1 MATTNTGL
9 SLLARGIGEERVR
22 RGHKKLEVSLEPE
35 DYHNIQGRKYY
46 LPPIQQRAWPQEEL
60 DSPRELHTHKT
71 FTTRKGALLLYSEDL
86 AMTAKERADNN
97 KALEAEDTLNLNTFH
112 DLRSAILSYGAKDSS
127 SEPIYLGFVHNKHAH
142 STPRAVRPGFSAKRY
157 LSNWSRSWDDSILN
171 TLRNNGHIL
180 DKNLFQENALA
191 PRILRRINDDLSS
204 LPAPY
209 RVTRNMLMAPGSPVV
224 YEFYRIRPSSADS
237 GRPSEDDYENE
248 KDDRRTPLVSF
259 NIPGSIAAVIR
270 DEQNKPRA
278 VPYASLAPDEQQQVL
293 QRLLLQSAMHK
304 QLLEAA
310 EKTGQERGSNTS
322 LAGSRPVTVEQLKQ
336 LNMGNAIA
344 ALVDTNTSGLLQ
356 GQQVFDDKGFKE
368 LYKKRFGQQNE
379 PSPPSIRKGLNRSD
393 HRSNIP
399 TVPTLPPILSSST
412 NLKPAERQTLKL
424 DTKLPQITMEPP
436 TPQHPVLSQNTQ
448 SRQSSSWEQGSEE
461 FRESWPSDETN
472 IWKADIDEDELLK
485 QQQAAS
491 EEEDDAEDA
500 REEEIHQSETK
511 TKSAR
516 SSKSFGHQ
524 RSPSKGSI
532 LSSVSVSMEDLTG
545 PIVSGGSKHPSGSE
559 KSYGGSSSDAAR
571 SIKGSQLPGSL
582 RESMRSYKGGRNSNT
597 GSVVMG
603 PDGEVL
609 SIGGGVGSGADAG
622 SSVADVTDNLQAS
635 SMAHS
640 THMGELESL
649 DERDELEDDDTL
661 SQDSGHMSSEEV
673 EVHEPAPTPQPVTIP
688 TAQFGEDLPESKP
701 PSLPSVPQSKATK
714 SQKSVEES
722 IHSGRDITGG
732 DLDATRSFANFS
744 YGSVGR
750 DSVAEDALS
759 QDGIVTPAI
768 LITDDHGEREPAAE
782 DEVMSEQEPDWPT
795 EFGETS
801 EPAEEDAVMEELED
815 EHVQEVNQEEEISA
829 TESVKDDIA
838 SQRAPS
844 QLEEL
849 EEQAAAVAAIVLER
863 PKSGRD
869 LAEDAQIAADLWM
882 KKLGELFNLSGDPE
896 RVRSAM
902 IRRRRNSLDAS
913 SVASS
918 TEYGRWSG
926 PKLKK
931 SPTKKSRRMNRVH
944 SAEAAVHFLEN
955 LIKGDEEGEPVLDD
969 DHTLDDIIIKVAQ
982 ANEKVEIAP
991 DVIEMLA
998 EPEPIQP
1005 EDIMVIEDT
1014 EDGKLRVLSR
1024 AGSSR
1029 SVRSRQSML
1038 SAGSVRSRLS
1048 VHSRKSAPSARS
1060 AKSAHSRKSVESKRS
1075 SRSAELP
1082 RSIPSATSSSGS
1094 YDHHAFNVEPP
1105 SDKEDEDKKTVGK
1118 SSEDAT
1124 DAAEEVLDGKDNTEE
1139 TGVAEDAHSEK
1150 TTSKH
1155 ESEQEKEESRSE
1167 ATLDEKTLSEE
1178 VSEKDASPPQEAK
1191 SEKRTPTPEEQPPR
1205 PPTENVVEK
1214 EENSGDATENVS
1226 VHSGKTGK
1234 SVNSAK
1240 SPSRAESAPSVKSD
1254 KSAAVKS
1261 TPSVKGDAGGP
1272 LEFGVTNYGVADKK
1286 EQEKEAPI
1294 VRPPAE
1300 TAKPQEQSTE
1310 DDELAKLLK
1319 ETGLMEKAADAK
1331 SSKSGKSSKSSKSN
1345 KSNGGKE
1352 KNKEEFVVKKPA
1364 DDKVDYLPYKPLAEK
1379 KPEETKAE
1387 PAKATKAK
1395 KPKKPSAAKK
1405 AAPAKKSKKKPKA
1418 EAAKEEPKPPQEEPV
1433 KTEEKVEETKKDEDV
1448 KLPEAL
1454 AATEPFEDEEFEEEE
1469 EVEEEKPESPEFII
1483 IHDEFSDSEEEE
1495 EPEPLPPSVAQTD
1508 MTADSVSIYTE
1519 NFKPQQQEAPLDLVT
1534 HDSASQGPSSVSRSQ
1549 AKAAKRAAE
1558 AERRKQAVERKRRER
1573 EEAKRKQQEEA
1584 ERQEQLKRDFEEE
1597 KRRKEEAVRLKRER
1611 EAQELERRRQEEE
1624 DRKRQSAVAA
1634 EREKKKMEEY
1644 KRKME
1649 ELARQKRLEDDRRRD
1664 ENWKKE
1670 REEEERRKAEDAKLA
1685 AMAEEE
1691 RLEYQRQK
1699 REEELI
1705 AQRLAEEERL
1715 KRELLAKLA
1724 QEEAERV
1731 ALELAKRQKEMERRL
1746 MFNKALQSESNIL
1759 SHSQDMTPAFT
1770 WSYYELLEFLGL
1782 AMPDFLKKHQSF
1794 TDTGS

>member
-955 LIKGDEEGEPVLDD
+955 LIKGG
-969 DHTLDDIIIKVAQ
+969 
-982 ANEKVEIAP
+982 
-991 DVIEMLA
+991 
-998 EPEPIQP
+998 
-1005 EDIMVIEDT
+1005 
-1014 EDGKLRVLSR
+1014 
-1024 AGSSR
+1024 
-1029 SVRSRQSML
+1029 
-1038 SAGSVRSRLS
+1038 
-1048 VHSRKSAPSARS
+1048 
-1060 AKSAHSRKSVESKRS
+1060 
-1075 SRSAELP
+1075 
-1082 RSIPSATSSSGS
+1082 
-1094 YDHHAFNVEPP
+1094 
-1105 SDKEDEDKKTVGK
+1105 
-1118 SSEDAT
+1118 
-1124 DAAEEVLDGKDNTEE
+1124 
-1139 TGVAEDAHSEK
+1139 
-1150 TTSKH
+1150 
-1155 ESEQEKEESRSE
+1155 
-1167 ATLDEKTLSEE
+1167 
-1178 VSEKDASPPQEAK
+1178 
-1191 SEKRTPTPEEQPPR
+1191 
-1205 PPTENVVEK
+1205 
-1214 EENSGDATENVS
+1214 GDATENVS

-1483 IHDEFSDSEEEE
+1483 IHDIERENTEPVIEKKE
-1495 EPEPLPPSVAQTD
+1495 VQVVPELRKPEPLPPSVAQTD

>member
-969 DHTLDDIIIKVAQ
+969 DHTLDDIII
-982 ANEKVEIAP
+982 
-991 DVIEMLA
+991 
-998 EPEPIQP
+998 
-1005 EDIMVIEDT
+1005 
-1014 EDGKLRVLSR
+1014 
-1024 AGSSR
+1024 
-1029 SVRSRQSML
+1029 
-1038 SAGSVRSRLS
+1038 
-1048 VHSRKSAPSARS
+1048 
-1060 AKSAHSRKSVESKRS
+1060 
-1075 SRSAELP
+1075 
-1082 RSIPSATSSSGS
+1082 
-1094 YDHHAFNVEPP
+1094 
-1105 SDKEDEDKKTVGK
+1105 
-1118 SSEDAT
+1118 
-1124 DAAEEVLDGKDNTEE
+1124 
-1139 TGVAEDAHSEK
+1139 
-1150 TTSKH
+1150 
-1155 ESEQEKEESRSE
+1155 
-1167 ATLDEKTLSEE
+1167 
-1178 VSEKDASPPQEAK
+1178 
-1191 SEKRTPTPEEQPPR
+1191 
-1205 PPTENVVEK
+1205 
-1214 EENSGDATENVS
+1214 SGDATENVS

-1483 IHDEFSDSEEEE
+1483 IHDIERENTEPVIEKKE
-1495 EPEPLPPSVAQTD
+1495 VQVVPELRKPEPLPPSVAQTD